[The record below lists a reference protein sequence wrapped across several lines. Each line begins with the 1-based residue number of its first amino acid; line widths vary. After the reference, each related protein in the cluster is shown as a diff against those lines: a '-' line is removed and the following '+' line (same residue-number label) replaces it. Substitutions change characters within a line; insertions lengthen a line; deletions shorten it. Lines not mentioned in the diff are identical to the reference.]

1 MTDVRRDMQDL
12 IKQYTELRTSYDIEA
27 AEYERQRAAIMAKI
41 QDELDAI
48 SAEFTPRLTAAS
60 DKFTALE
67 AQIKDAVKAQGKTE
81 KGDRWQFVYTKG
93 RVSWDTKALDGYAAA
108 HPELAQFKTEGEP
121 SVSIRAVK

>member
-1 MTDVRRDMQDL
+1 MQDL
-12 IKQYTELRTSYDIEA
+12 IKQYTELRTAYDLES

-41 QDELDAI
+41 QDELDAV
-48 SAEFTPRLTAAS
+48 SAEFTPRLIAAS

-81 KGDRWQFVYTKG
+81 KGERWQFVYTKG

-108 HPELAQFKTEGEP
+108 HPEVAQFKIEGEP